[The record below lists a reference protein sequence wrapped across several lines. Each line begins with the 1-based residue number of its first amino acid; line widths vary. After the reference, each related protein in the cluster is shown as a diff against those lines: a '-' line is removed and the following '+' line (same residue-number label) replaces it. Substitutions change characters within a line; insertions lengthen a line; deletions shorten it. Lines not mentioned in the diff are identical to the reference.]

1 MTRQRIWC
9 IAPTLQVSAVRT
21 CLEAFEGRSQSSFR
35 PVWDILSQYQAPINL
50 ARTLTHALDFPTHP
64 DIRLSQELR
73 RFKEAI
79 QRSGVDGGAEAK
91 GRWHNIWNKILAVD
105 AQIAG
110 PMRVNYGKRLR
121 VVLGAARW
129 TAVHHWLPESLRR
142 GRGSHLVATRTTRT
156 STSPRPGGPRRDS
169 LTTETS

>member
-1 MTRQRIWC
+1 M
-9 IAPTLQVSAVRT
+9 SAERT
-21 CLEAFEGRSQSSFR
+21 CLEAFEGRSQSSCR

-50 ARTLTHALDFPTHP
+50 ARTLTHALDFLTHP
-64 DIRLSQELR
+64 YIRLSQELR

-79 QRSGVDGGAEAK
+79 QRSGVDGGAAAM

-142 GRGSHLVATRTTRT
+142 GRGFGWA
-156 STSPRPGGPRRDS
+156 
-169 LTTETS
+169 